1 MVWIGLDLLS
11 YKIFCK
17 TDMGPMV
24 LDTGEWESLKRQKV
38 ITGKAMKSFDDAL
51 HNNVSISAEAEGLI
65 R

>member
-51 HNNVSISAEAEGLI
+51 HNNVSISAEAVGLI